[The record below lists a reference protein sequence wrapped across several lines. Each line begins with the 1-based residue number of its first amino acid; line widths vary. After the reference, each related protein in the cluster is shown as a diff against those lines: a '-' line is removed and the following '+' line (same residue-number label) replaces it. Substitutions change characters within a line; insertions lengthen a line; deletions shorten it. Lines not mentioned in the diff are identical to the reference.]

1 MPRPNMISGNYN
13 YLGVG
18 GHYKS
23 GIAGLGNV
31 SQGELDNAG
40 LTISQWQHL
49 LANLNDDAAYGPSGY
64 ETSGLM
70 SATKFPLFPKP
81 FGTRGVGAIS
91 DSQAC
96 AMTGMSPDECSS
108 LANAY
113 NVGNFQQTIQAL
125 GAKDIQYYNPAT
137 GASMLGQS
145 PIEWLQD
152 NWMLLVGGAFMAMVL
167 LPHAS
172 RR

>member
-23 GIAGLGNV
+23 GIAGLGSV
-31 SQGELDNAG
+31 SQGQLNNAG
-40 LTISQWQHL
+40 LTISQWQAM
-49 LANLNDDAAYGPSGY
+49 LANLNDDAAYGPGGY
-64 ETSGLM
+64 NTPGLM
-70 SATKFPLFPKP
+70 KP
-81 FGTRGVGAIS
+81 HGLGAIT

-152 NWMLLVGGAFMAMVL
+152 NWMLVVGGAFMAMVL

>member
-31 SQGELDNAG
+31 SQGELDSAG
-40 LTISQWQHL
+40 LTRSEWQHL
-49 LANLNDDAAYGPSGY
+49 LANLNDDAAYGPGGY
-64 ETSGLM
+64 ETPGLVPMGRGMSGL
-70 SATKFPLFPKP
+70 
-81 FGTRGVGAIS
+81 GAIS
-91 DSQAC
+91 DSAAC
-96 AMTGMSPDECSS
+96 SLTGMSPDECNA

-113 NVGNFQQTIQAL
+113 NPGGNFQQTMQAL
-125 GAKDIQYYNPAT
+125 AFHDPSPFYSPVGLTNYGSLNI
-137 GASMLGQS
+137 GQW
-145 PIEWLQD
+145 IKD
-152 NWMLLVGGAFMAMVL
+152 NWVLLIGGAGLAMIL
-167 LPHAS
+167 LPHTS